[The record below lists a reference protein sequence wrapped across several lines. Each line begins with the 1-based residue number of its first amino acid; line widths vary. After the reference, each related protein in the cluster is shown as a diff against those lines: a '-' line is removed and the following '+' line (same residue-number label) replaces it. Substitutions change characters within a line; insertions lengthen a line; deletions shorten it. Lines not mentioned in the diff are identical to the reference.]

1 MIRIAGEDE
10 SEQKVIDDIAAYGW
24 HCVNIL
30 AEGDLLPYSF
40 TVGLFHSYGHPEL
53 IIFGLRSE
61 VAHQIL
67 AIAADAAKSGAPL
80 DLSQPTDEL
89 INSYS
94 CCFAQV
100 PLTEYRDHVGYCRWF
115 YQGNEFPLYQ
125 IVWPSRAGLFPWHP
139 DATPEFRS
147 IQPVIAGASGGT

>member
-10 SEQKVIDDIAAYGW
+10 SEQKVIDDIAAHGW

-30 AEGDLLPYSF
+30 AEGNLPPYSF

-67 AIAADAAKSGAPL
+67 AIAADAAKNGAPL
-80 DLSQPTDEL
+80 DLSQPSDEL

-100 PLTEYRDHVGYCRWF
+100 PISEYRDHVGYCRW
-115 YQGNEFPLYQ
+115 YYHGNEFPLYQ

-139 DATPEFRS
+139 DATAEFRS